1 MGAIKDLYDLI
12 EKLKNS
18 MDDRKALELVL
29 PLRDKVF
36 QLEREQLEFEK
47 TEFEARKKLTD
58 EIADLKSSHE
68 KEMADLN
75 ERHYKKMHDLKTKFA
90 NHASDLVEETQRV
103 EANNRE
109 LEEELSTLKDKIRFG
124 S

>member
-1 MGAIKDLYDLI
+1 MGTIKDLYDLI
-12 EKLKNS
+12 EKLRNS

-29 PLRDKVF
+29 PLRDKIF

-47 TEFEARKKLTD
+47 TEFDARKKLTD

-68 KEMADLN
+68 KEVAELN
-75 ERHYKKMHDLKTKFA
+75 ERHSKKMHDLKFKFA
-90 NHASDLVEETQRV
+90 DHASELVGETQRV
-103 EANNRE
+103 EVKNRE
-109 LEEELSTLKDKIRFG
+109 LREELCDLKNKIRFG